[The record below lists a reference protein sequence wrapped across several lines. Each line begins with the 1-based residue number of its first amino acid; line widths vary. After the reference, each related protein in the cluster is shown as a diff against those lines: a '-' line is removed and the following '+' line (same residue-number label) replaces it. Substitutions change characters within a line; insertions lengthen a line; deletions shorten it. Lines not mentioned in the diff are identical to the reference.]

1 MSVLS
6 IAGFGVF
13 VTGLV
18 VVAFGIPIKEFS
30 FGDTMIVSGAV
41 VSCTGL
47 IMVSLSVVVR
57 ELQKVADQ
65 LGSRDQLGSE
75 DRFGSGAVAV
85 HHGGVH
91 AEDVRVPIPP
101 GRPIADSP
109 PLADGGRLAPDPG
122 SDLRAPSVLSQR
134 RQGQA
139 PDRDRVPADR
149 DRATVAPVPD
159 AEFPA
164 SSDQPLQSKPRRNL
178 LFASMVREREQ
189 GRAERSGPS
198 MPAVHAPDSETP
210 KPASRPATRGD
221 QPAGASDR
229 NVSPATVSPTTV
241 LRSGVVN
248 GMAYSLYSDGAIDA
262 QLPEGVVRFAS
273 IDQLRAHLDQGSG
286 RSSP

>member
-65 LGSRDQLGSE
+65 LDSG

-85 HHGGVH
+85 HHGGVY

-109 PLADGGRLAPDPG
+109 PLADGGRVAPDPG

-164 SSDQPLQSKPRRNL
+164 SSDQPSQSKPRRNL
-178 LFASMVREREQ
+178 LFASMVRERVQ
-189 GRAERSGPS
+189 GDAERSGPS
-198 MPAVHAPDSETP
+198 APAVHAPDPEMP
-210 KPASRPATRGD
+210 KPASRPASRGD

-273 IDQLRAHLDQGSG
+273 IDQLRAHLDHGSG

>member
-65 LGSRDQLGSE
+65 LGSGDRFGSGDQLGSE

-109 PLADGGRLAPDPG
+109 PLADGGRIAPDPG

-134 RQGQA
+134 RQGQS
-139 PDRDRVPADR
+139 PDR

-164 SSDQPLQSKPRRNL
+164 SFDQPSQSKPRRNL

-189 GRAERSGPS
+189 GGAERSGLS
-198 MPAVHAPDSETP
+198 APAVHAPDPETP
-210 KPASRPATRGD
+210 KPASRPASRGD